1 MYLRVF
7 WWYLF
12 LTLDVSTV
20 AISNN
25 QSPHSFEEG
34 FPQGQ
39 AMWPGTVVEGRK
51 TAQKAFIEFFGEIP
65 QSDLD
70 SLGYYC
76 RICKGCNSFAE
87 YYRLCGGN
95 VTIRSLTPRKREREM
110 IMFQRVKESEL
121 TELEDSNDSEPQ
133 DSDDSEP
140 NNSNDSKSN
149 NLDNSE
155 PKDSDNNS
163 EPKNSDDS
171 ELKDFDDSE
180 PKDSD
185 NLELEDSNDSEPK
198 DSNENNERSNMD
210 IDKDSL
216 PGGEGQ
222 KKDKDIDDSHLGK
235 KRKLST
241 EPSVEE
247 QERAKMN
254 FNSGI
259 VIGDE
264 HRLFDYNWETFV
276 DFTLINQDGYVLKV
290 FKNAVKL
297 VNTTA
302 LIDGHAQ
309 GEKLAPKK
317 HAVEIVQYW
326 DWISKEFPP
335 AC

>member
-39 AMWPGTVVEGRK
+39 AMWPGTVVEGIDRPQSLMRVKDILWSQLFDIALGRK

-87 YYRLCGGN
+87 YYRLWNVILKIMKKIVEMYEIKGRVREEGKGN
-95 VTIRSLTPRKREREM
+95 DHV
-110 IMFQRVKESEL
+110 SED
-121 TELEDSNDSEPQ
+121 E
-133 DSDDSEP
+133 
-140 NNSNDSKSN
+140 K
-149 NLDNSE
+149 

-198 DSNENNERSNMD
+198 DSNGM
-210 IDKDSL
+210 
-216 PGGEGQ
+216 
-222 KKDKDIDDSHLGK
+222 
-235 KRKLST
+235 
-241 EPSVEE
+241 
-247 QERAKMN
+247 
-254 FNSGI
+254 
-259 VIGDE
+259 
-264 HRLFDYNWETFV
+264 
-276 DFTLINQDGYVLKV
+276 GYSQ
-290 FKNAVKL
+290 F
-297 VNTTA
+297 
-302 LIDGHAQ
+302 
-309 GEKLAPKK
+309 
-317 HAVEIVQYW
+317 
-326 DWISKEFPP
+326 
-335 AC
+335 